1 MSRRGLMIVGSGA
14 TAMLT
19 AAAAAL
25 VIGCGPATSARRDA
39 LRRRHEEREPGG
51 RGR

>member
-19 AAAAAL
+19 AAAAL